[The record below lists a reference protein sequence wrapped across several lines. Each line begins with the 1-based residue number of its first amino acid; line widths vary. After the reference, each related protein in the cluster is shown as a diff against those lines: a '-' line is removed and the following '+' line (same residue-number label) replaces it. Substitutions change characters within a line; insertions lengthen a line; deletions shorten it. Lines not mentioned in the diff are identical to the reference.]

1 MTAKILRDFPLL
13 LGADGRI
20 YIGRSKELTTRPTN
34 RPNKETKTMKTNKN
48 IQKIVTVGDVRREK
62 ALYWETVFAREDAK
76 AVNQKKPH
84 ATDLHPAI
92 GTINRWDKK
101 GNPFYYTL
109 DRRDGSIVEHTDLQA
124 LMSIVVKNA

>member
-1 MTAKILRDFPLL
+1 
-13 LGADGRI
+13 
-20 YIGRSKELTTRPTN
+20 
-34 RPNKETKTMKTNKN
+34 MKTNKN
-48 IQKIVTVGDVRREK
+48 TQKIVTVGDVRREK
-62 ALYWETVFAREDAK
+62 ALYWEGVFAREDAA

-109 DRRDGSIVEHTDLQA
+109 DRRDGSIVEHTSIEA
-124 LMSIVVKNA
+124 LMSIVVKTA